1 MLTSTIIITGLEK
14 LKNWVRWHA
23 CGFFGVCLF
32 FFRILAFVFSRR
44 FKVRVGAPLFSKSP
58 VTSLGWPQT
67 ESRSSEK
74 KSKLDGPREE
84 SCSGVRDATGEI
96 LGSYLYKSL
105 LHFSH
110 AFTCATENTP
120 LPIESASQ
128 RRRLT
133 AIRKSIGDPRLFLRL
148 WNRKKGAST
157 VEFMRWRFLN
167 RFVCAPFDPCE
178 RQNFRNSLRLTV
190 NRLALRLVG
199 ELERDRHK

>member
-1 MLTSTIIITGLEK
+1 MRAVFS
-14 LKNWVRWHA
+14 VFVYF
-23 CGFFGVCLF
+23 FFGFSHL
-32 FFRILAFVFSRR
+32 FSRDD
-44 FKVRVGAPLFSKSP
+44 
-58 VTSLGWPQT
+58 
-67 ESRSSEK
+67 SRSVWGLRCFRNLRLQALAGRKRNPEALKK

-148 WNRKKGAST
+148 
-157 VEFMRWRFLN
+157 
-167 RFVCAPFDPCE
+167 
-178 RQNFRNSLRLTV
+178 
-190 NRLALRLVG
+190 
-199 ELERDRHK
+199 